1 MSLVRA
7 THTMTKGY
15 REEEKAKKEG
25 SWGREHGPYSVGILR
40 MFRAFQS

>member
-25 SWGREHGPYSVGILR
+25 SWGIEHGPYSVRILKNE
-40 MFRAFQS
+40 RAFQS